1 MEKNL
6 FEIATRNRYR
16 FNYKGVMTVEDLWS
30 LRVEDLDAIF
40 KMLNRQ
46 KKTADEDSLLATKS
60 AEDQDLANKI
70 DIVRYIVSV
79 KLAEAA
85 ERVSA
90 AEKKAQRDKIM
101 EIVAKKKDKALEDM
115 GIDDLMKKL
124 KDGYW
129 PDCYINTEDIQYNP
143 ANGEQFIDGKKV
155 DVINP
160 YSKSDDDE
168 KDRYEAFEKDNGV
181 VKVIISRTRERH
193 IHYMV

>member
-6 FEIATRNRYR
+6 FEIATRYRYR

-124 KDGYW
+124 EEL
-129 PDCYINTEDIQYNP
+129 N
-143 ANGEQFIDGKKV
+143 
-155 DVINP
+155 
-160 YSKSDDDE
+160 
-168 KDRYEAFEKDNGV
+168 
-181 VKVIISRTRERH
+181 
-193 IHYMV
+193 

>member
-90 AEKKAQRDKIM
+90 AEKKEQRDKILAIM
-101 EIVAKKKDKALEDM
+101 AKKQDAKFESMDMAELEAE
-115 GIDDLMKKL
+115 LAKL
-124 KDGYW
+124 
-129 PDCYINTEDIQYNP
+129 
-143 ANGEQFIDGKKV
+143 V
-155 DVINP
+155 
-160 YSKSDDDE
+160 
-168 KDRYEAFEKDNGV
+168 
-181 VKVIISRTRERH
+181 
-193 IHYMV
+193 

>member
-60 AEDQDLANKI
+60 ADDQDLANKI

-115 GIDDLMKKL
+115 GIEDLMKKL
-124 KDGYW
+124 EEL
-129 PDCYINTEDIQYNP
+129 N
-143 ANGEQFIDGKKV
+143 
-155 DVINP
+155 
-160 YSKSDDDE
+160 
-168 KDRYEAFEKDNGV
+168 
-181 VKVIISRTRERH
+181 
-193 IHYMV
+193 

>member
-101 EIVAKKKDKALEDM
+101 GIVAKKKDKALEDM

-124 KDGYW
+124 EEL
-129 PDCYINTEDIQYNP
+129 N
-143 ANGEQFIDGKKV
+143 
-155 DVINP
+155 
-160 YSKSDDDE
+160 
-168 KDRYEAFEKDNGV
+168 
-181 VKVIISRTRERH
+181 
-193 IHYMV
+193 

>member
-1 MEKNL
+1 MGKNL

-115 GIDDLMKKL
+115 GIEDLMKKL
-124 KDGYW
+124 KEL
-129 PDCYINTEDIQYNP
+129 N
-143 ANGEQFIDGKKV
+143 
-155 DVINP
+155 
-160 YSKSDDDE
+160 
-168 KDRYEAFEKDNGV
+168 
-181 VKVIISRTRERH
+181 
-193 IHYMV
+193 

>member
-70 DIVRYIVSV
+70 DIVRYIVSI
-79 KLAEAA
+79 KLAEA
-85 ERVSA
+85 EDRKTA
-90 AEKKAQRDKIM
+90 AEKKEQRDKILAIM
-101 EIVAKKKDKALEDM
+101 AKKQDAKLENMDM
-115 GIDDLMKKL
+115 AELEAELAKL
-124 KDGYW
+124 
-129 PDCYINTEDIQYNP
+129 
-143 ANGEQFIDGKKV
+143 V
-155 DVINP
+155 
-160 YSKSDDDE
+160 
-168 KDRYEAFEKDNGV
+168 
-181 VKVIISRTRERH
+181 
-193 IHYMV
+193 

>member
-16 FNYKGVMTVEDLWS
+16 FNYKGVMSVEDLWS
-30 LRVEDLDAIF
+30 LQVEDLDAIF

-115 GIDDLMKKL
+115 GIEDLMKKL
-124 KDGYW
+124 EEL
-129 PDCYINTEDIQYNP
+129 N
-143 ANGEQFIDGKKV
+143 
-155 DVINP
+155 
-160 YSKSDDDE
+160 
-168 KDRYEAFEKDNGV
+168 
-181 VKVIISRTRERH
+181 
-193 IHYMV
+193 

>member
-90 AEKKAQRDKIM
+90 VEKKAQRDKIM

-124 KDGYW
+124 EEL
-129 PDCYINTEDIQYNP
+129 N
-143 ANGEQFIDGKKV
+143 
-155 DVINP
+155 
-160 YSKSDDDE
+160 
-168 KDRYEAFEKDNGV
+168 
-181 VKVIISRTRERH
+181 
-193 IHYMV
+193 

>member
-46 KKTADEDSLLATKS
+46 KKTADE
-60 AEDQDLANKI
+60 DLANKI

-115 GIDDLMKKL
+115 GIEDLMKKL
-124 KDGYW
+124 EEL
-129 PDCYINTEDIQYNP
+129 N
-143 ANGEQFIDGKKV
+143 
-155 DVINP
+155 
-160 YSKSDDDE
+160 
-168 KDRYEAFEKDNGV
+168 
-181 VKVIISRTRERH
+181 
-193 IHYMV
+193 

>member
-46 KKTADEDSLLATKS
+46 KKTADEDSLLAAKS

-85 ERVSA
+85 DRVSV
-90 AEKKAQRDKIM
+90 AEKKAQRDKIL

-115 GIDDLMKKL
+115 GIEDLMKKL
-124 KDGYW
+124 EEL
-129 PDCYINTEDIQYNP
+129 N
-143 ANGEQFIDGKKV
+143 
-155 DVINP
+155 
-160 YSKSDDDE
+160 
-168 KDRYEAFEKDNGV
+168 
-181 VKVIISRTRERH
+181 
-193 IHYMV
+193 

>member
-60 AEDQDLANKI
+60 AEDQDMANKI

-90 AEKKAQRDKIM
+90 AEKKAQRDKIL
-101 EIVAKKKDKALEDM
+101 EIVAKKKDKALEDL
-115 GIDDLMKKL
+115 GIEDLMKKL
-124 KDGYW
+124 EEL
-129 PDCYINTEDIQYNP
+129 N
-143 ANGEQFIDGKKV
+143 
-155 DVINP
+155 
-160 YSKSDDDE
+160 
-168 KDRYEAFEKDNGV
+168 
-181 VKVIISRTRERH
+181 
-193 IHYMV
+193 

>member
-90 AEKKAQRDKIM
+90 AEKKAQRNKIM

-115 GIDDLMKKL
+115 GIEDLMKKL
-124 KDGYW
+124 EEL
-129 PDCYINTEDIQYNP
+129 N
-143 ANGEQFIDGKKV
+143 
-155 DVINP
+155 
-160 YSKSDDDE
+160 
-168 KDRYEAFEKDNGV
+168 
-181 VKVIISRTRERH
+181 
-193 IHYMV
+193 

>member
-30 LRVEDLDAIF
+30 LRVEDLEAIF

-46 KKTADEDSLLATKS
+46 KKTVDEDSLLATKS

-85 ERVSA
+85 DRVSA
-90 AEKKAQRDKIM
+90 AEKKAQRDKIL

-115 GIDDLMKKL
+115 GIEDLMKKL
-124 KDGYW
+124 EEL
-129 PDCYINTEDIQYNP
+129 N
-143 ANGEQFIDGKKV
+143 
-155 DVINP
+155 
-160 YSKSDDDE
+160 
-168 KDRYEAFEKDNGV
+168 
-181 VKVIISRTRERH
+181 
-193 IHYMV
+193 

>member
-16 FNYKGVMTVEDLWS
+16 FNYKGVMSVEDLWS

-90 AEKKAQRDKIM
+90 AEKNAQRDKIM

-115 GIDDLMKKL
+115 GIEDLMKKL
-124 KDGYW
+124 EEL
-129 PDCYINTEDIQYNP
+129 N
-143 ANGEQFIDGKKV
+143 
-155 DVINP
+155 
-160 YSKSDDDE
+160 
-168 KDRYEAFEKDNGV
+168 
-181 VKVIISRTRERH
+181 
-193 IHYMV
+193 

>member
-46 KKTADEDSLLATKS
+46 KKTADEDSLLTTKS

-124 KDGYW
+124 EEL
-129 PDCYINTEDIQYNP
+129 N
-143 ANGEQFIDGKKV
+143 
-155 DVINP
+155 
-160 YSKSDDDE
+160 
-168 KDRYEAFEKDNGV
+168 
-181 VKVIISRTRERH
+181 
-193 IHYMV
+193 

>member
-30 LRVEDLDAIF
+30 LRVEDLDTIF

-124 KDGYW
+124 EEL
-129 PDCYINTEDIQYNP
+129 N
-143 ANGEQFIDGKKV
+143 
-155 DVINP
+155 
-160 YSKSDDDE
+160 
-168 KDRYEAFEKDNGV
+168 
-181 VKVIISRTRERH
+181 
-193 IHYMV
+193 

>member
-124 KDGYW
+124 KELD
-129 PDCYINTEDIQYNP
+129 
-143 ANGEQFIDGKKV
+143 
-155 DVINP
+155 
-160 YSKSDDDE
+160 
-168 KDRYEAFEKDNGV
+168 
-181 VKVIISRTRERH
+181 
-193 IHYMV
+193 

>member
-16 FNYKGVMTVEDLWS
+16 FNYKGVMSVEDLWS

-70 DIVRYIVSV
+70 DIVRYIVSI

-115 GIDDLMKKL
+115 GIEDLMKKL
-124 KDGYW
+124 EEL
-129 PDCYINTEDIQYNP
+129 N
-143 ANGEQFIDGKKV
+143 
-155 DVINP
+155 
-160 YSKSDDDE
+160 
-168 KDRYEAFEKDNGV
+168 
-181 VKVIISRTRERH
+181 
-193 IHYMV
+193 

>member
-85 ERVSA
+85 EHVSA

-115 GIDDLMKKL
+115 GIEDLMKKL
-124 KDGYW
+124 EEL
-129 PDCYINTEDIQYNP
+129 N
-143 ANGEQFIDGKKV
+143 
-155 DVINP
+155 
-160 YSKSDDDE
+160 
-168 KDRYEAFEKDNGV
+168 
-181 VKVIISRTRERH
+181 
-193 IHYMV
+193 

>member
-115 GIDDLMKKL
+115 GIEDLMKKL
-124 KDGYW
+124 EELD
-129 PDCYINTEDIQYNP
+129 
-143 ANGEQFIDGKKV
+143 
-155 DVINP
+155 
-160 YSKSDDDE
+160 
-168 KDRYEAFEKDNGV
+168 
-181 VKVIISRTRERH
+181 
-193 IHYMV
+193 

>member
-85 ERVSA
+85 DRVSV
-90 AEKKAQRDKIM
+90 AEKKAQRDKIL

-115 GIDDLMKKL
+115 GIEDLMKKL
-124 KDGYW
+124 EEL
-129 PDCYINTEDIQYNP
+129 N
-143 ANGEQFIDGKKV
+143 
-155 DVINP
+155 
-160 YSKSDDDE
+160 
-168 KDRYEAFEKDNGV
+168 
-181 VKVIISRTRERH
+181 
-193 IHYMV
+193 

>member
-1 MEKNL
+1 MNVAVNHFCKSEREIIMEKNL

-115 GIDDLMKKL
+115 GIEDLMKKL
-124 KDGYW
+124 EEL
-129 PDCYINTEDIQYNP
+129 N
-143 ANGEQFIDGKKV
+143 
-155 DVINP
+155 
-160 YSKSDDDE
+160 
-168 KDRYEAFEKDNGV
+168 
-181 VKVIISRTRERH
+181 
-193 IHYMV
+193 

>member
-70 DIVRYIVSV
+70 EIVRYIVSV

-85 ERVSA
+85 ECVSA

-124 KDGYW
+124 KELD
-129 PDCYINTEDIQYNP
+129 
-143 ANGEQFIDGKKV
+143 
-155 DVINP
+155 
-160 YSKSDDDE
+160 
-168 KDRYEAFEKDNGV
+168 
-181 VKVIISRTRERH
+181 
-193 IHYMV
+193 

>member
-16 FNYKGVMTVEDLWS
+16 FNYKGVMTIEDLWS
-30 LRVEDLDAIF
+30 LRVEDLDTIF

-124 KDGYW
+124 EEL
-129 PDCYINTEDIQYNP
+129 N
-143 ANGEQFIDGKKV
+143 
-155 DVINP
+155 
-160 YSKSDDDE
+160 
-168 KDRYEAFEKDNGV
+168 
-181 VKVIISRTRERH
+181 
-193 IHYMV
+193 

>member
-40 KMLNRQ
+40 KALNRQ
-46 KKTADEDSLLATKS
+46 KKTADEDSLLAAKS

-85 ERVSA
+85 DRVSA
-90 AEKKAQRDKIM
+90 AEKKAQRDKIL

-115 GIDDLMKKL
+115 GIEDLMKKL
-124 KDGYW
+124 EEL
-129 PDCYINTEDIQYNP
+129 N
-143 ANGEQFIDGKKV
+143 
-155 DVINP
+155 
-160 YSKSDDDE
+160 
-168 KDRYEAFEKDNGV
+168 
-181 VKVIISRTRERH
+181 
-193 IHYMV
+193 

>member
-70 DIVRYIVSV
+70 DIVRDIVSV

-115 GIDDLMKKL
+115 GIEDLMKKL
-124 KDGYW
+124 EEL
-129 PDCYINTEDIQYNP
+129 N
-143 ANGEQFIDGKKV
+143 
-155 DVINP
+155 
-160 YSKSDDDE
+160 
-168 KDRYEAFEKDNGV
+168 
-181 VKVIISRTRERH
+181 
-193 IHYMV
+193 

>member
-30 LRVEDLDAIF
+30 LRIEDLDAIF

-115 GIDDLMKKL
+115 GIEDLMKKL
-124 KDGYW
+124 EEL
-129 PDCYINTEDIQYNP
+129 N
-143 ANGEQFIDGKKV
+143 
-155 DVINP
+155 
-160 YSKSDDDE
+160 
-168 KDRYEAFEKDNGV
+168 
-181 VKVIISRTRERH
+181 
-193 IHYMV
+193 

>member
-79 KLAEAA
+79 KMAEAA

-101 EIVAKKKDKALEDM
+101 EIVAKKRDKALEDM
-115 GIDDLMKKL
+115 GIEDLMKKL
-124 KDGYW
+124 EEL
-129 PDCYINTEDIQYNP
+129 N
-143 ANGEQFIDGKKV
+143 
-155 DVINP
+155 
-160 YSKSDDDE
+160 
-168 KDRYEAFEKDNGV
+168 
-181 VKVIISRTRERH
+181 
-193 IHYMV
+193 

>member
-101 EIVAKKKDKALEDM
+101 EIVVKKKDKALEDM
-115 GIDDLMKKL
+115 GIEDLMKKL
-124 KDGYW
+124 EEL
-129 PDCYINTEDIQYNP
+129 N
-143 ANGEQFIDGKKV
+143 
-155 DVINP
+155 
-160 YSKSDDDE
+160 
-168 KDRYEAFEKDNGV
+168 
-181 VKVIISRTRERH
+181 
-193 IHYMV
+193 